1 MLAFGVGPSIRE
13 EDLNEMAG
21 ERNWFYVEEFV
32 DMKYRIHD
40 ILEVACNNTANPW
53 QLQLPDEALRYV
65 VHWNLLFQTTV
76 DPPGGGIEY
85 KKKVRMLVENFEIDP

>member
-40 ILEVACNNTANPW
+40 ILEVACNNTANP
-53 QLQLPDEALRYV
+53 
-65 VHWNLLFQTTV
+65 
-76 DPPGGGIEY
+76 
-85 KKKVRMLVENFEIDP
+85 